1 VEAHAVTRTPETD
14 LSLFFHPR
22 TIAVI
27 GATDDKRKPGYALL
41 MKVKNRADR
50 DGATVYGVNPR
61 LSDIDGIACFP
72 TLAEV
77 PGEIDVAVIM
87 IGDAEAGLR
96 DVVLKGA
103 RFAVIFTA
111 GFREIG
117 EEGAKREEELAAIAR
132 DGGVRLFGPNTNV
145 NAFEMFPETDGKK
158 LALVT
163 QSGHQGRP
171 IAQGVELGIGVKY
184 WAPTGNE
191 ADLEFADFV
200 EYFVDLDDVAVVAA
214 YIEGF
219 KSIPRLRDAAEKAA
233 RAGKP
238 IVLVKIG
245 RTEAG
250 QRMAMAHT
258 GHLTGSDDVT
268 NAFFG
273 QYGIVRVDDLDEL
286 LETAALFTRIPKP
299 PNEGVCIYAISGG
312 TGAHMADL
320 CAWGG
325 LSLPTLTEETQQKLR
340 DAIPD
345 YLTVSNPVD
354 NGAQVMRKPGQNR
367 GLIDICLEDPNVGI
381 LVCPITGI
389 LPSMSKVIAGD
400 IVDAYKTASKPV
412 VVIWGS
418 PVTDEEGYRI
428 LVEGGVPMFRSFRAA
443 VVGLRRYLDY
453 WRFADAFESRPV
465 SPSRIPAG
473 FETMLAGSGAMS
485 EYDSASL
492 AAQYGVPFPMSALCE
507 TESQA
512 VEAAGRLGDLVV
524 MKACGSGVLHKTD
537 AGLVRVGVPSDQVA
551 ATFRTLDEA
560 GRAYA
565 GDAGYDGVLVQQLA
579 PDGEEVIIGF
589 SDDPQ
594 FGPVVL
600 FGLGGVFVEVLKDIA
615 LRVAPLTRADAE
627 QMVREV
633 KGFPLLDGARGRP
646 KADVDALVD
655 LIMNVSRM
663 AVELR
668 GRIAEFDLNPVR
680 VQPSGQGV
688 VALDALVV
696 RS

>member
-1 VEAHAVTRTPETD
+1 MTAELER
-14 LSLFFHPR
+14 FFHPR

-41 MKVKNRADR
+41 MKVKARAER

-61 LSDIDGIACFP
+61 LDDIDGIKCYP
-72 TLAEV
+72 TLLEV

-87 IGDAEAGLR
+87 IGDAEKGLR
-96 DVVLKGA
+96 DAVAKRA

-111 GFREIG
+111 GFREVG
-117 EEGAKREEELAAIAR
+117 AEGAKREEELAKIAR

-158 LALVT
+158 LALIT

-191 ADLEFADFV
+191 ADLESADFI
-200 EYFVDLDDVAVVAA
+200 EYFVDLPDVAVVSA

-219 KSIPRLRDAAEKAA
+219 KSIPRLKAAAEKAA

-258 GHLTGSDDVT
+258 GHLTGSDDVMS
-268 NAFFG
+268 AFFR
-273 QYGIVRVDDLDEL
+273 QYGMVRVDDLDEL
-286 LETAALFTRIPKP
+286 LETSALFTRLPR
-299 PNEGVCIYAISGG
+299 PNGEGLCVYAISGG

-325 LSLPTLTEETQQKLR
+325 LTLPTLTEETQQKLR
-340 DAIPD
+340 EAIPD

-354 NGAQVMRKPGQNR
+354 NGAQVVRKG
-367 GLIDICLEDPNVGI
+367 GLNKRCIDLCLDDPNVDI

-389 LPSMSKVIAGD
+389 LPSMSKVVAGD
-400 IVDAYKTASKPV
+400 IVDAYKEAKKPV
-412 VVIWGS
+412 IVIWGS

-428 LVEGGVPMFRSFRAA
+428 LVEGGVPMFRSFRSF

-453 WRFADAFESRPV
+453 WKFLSTFEERVVPAPRM
-465 SPSRIPAG
+465 PSG
-473 FETMLAGSGAMS
+473 FETMLAGSGPLS

-492 AAQYGVPFPMSALCE
+492 AAQFGVPFARSTLCE
-507 TESQA
+507 TEQQA
-512 VEAAGRLGDLVV
+512 SEAAAQLGGHVV
-524 MKACGSGVLHKTD
+524 MKACGSGILHKSD
-537 AGLVRVGVPSDQVA
+537 AGLVRIGVTDPA
-551 ATFRTLDEA
+551 MAFRELDAA
-560 GRAYA
+560 GREHA
-565 GDAGYDGVLVQQLA
+565 GDAGYDGVLVQELA
-579 PDGEEVIIGF
+579 DEGEEVIVGF
-589 SDDPQ
+589 SRDPL

-600 FGLGGVFVEVLKDIA
+600 FGLGGIFVEVLKDVA
-615 LRVAPLTRADAE
+615 LRVAPLTRRDAE
-627 QMVREV
+627 EMIREV
-633 KGFPLLDGARGRP
+633 KGFPLLDGARARP
-646 KADVDALVD
+646 KADVDALAD
-655 LIMNVSRM
+655 LLMKVSQM
-663 AVELR
+663 ACEAGDRVSEL
-668 GRIAEFDLNPVR
+668 DLNPIRVR
-680 VQPSGQGV
+680 PAGQGL

-696 RS
+696 RA

>member
-1 VEAHAVTRTPETD
+1 MTRTPETD

-41 MKVKNRADR
+41 KKVKARADR
-50 DGATVYGVNPR
+50 DGASVYGVNPR
-61 LSDIDGIACFP
+61 LTDIDGIPCFP
-72 TLAEV
+72 ALSDV
-77 PGEIDVAVIM
+77 PADIDVAVIM
-87 IGDAEAGLR
+87 IGDAEKGLR
-96 DVVLKGA
+96 DVVAKGS

-111 GFREIG
+111 GFREVG
-117 EEGAKREEELAAIAR
+117 AEGAKREEELAKIAR

-145 NAFEMFPETDGKK
+145 NAFEMFPDTPGPK

-200 EYFVDLDDVAVVAA
+200 EYFVDIDDVSVVAA

-219 KSIPRLRDAAEKAA
+219 KSIPRLRGAAEKAA

-238 IVLVKIG
+238 IVMVKIG

-258 GHLTGSDDVT
+258 GHLTGSDAAT
-268 NAFFG
+268 NSFFR

-286 LETAALFTRIPKP
+286 LETAALFTRLKRPAG
-299 PNEGVCIYAISGG
+299 EGLCVYAISGG

-325 LSLPTLTEETQQKLR
+325 LTLPTLTEESQQKLR
-340 DAIPD
+340 EAIPD

-354 NGAQVMRKPGQNR
+354 NGAQVVRKG
-367 GLIDICLEDPNVGI
+367 GLNKQCIDICLDDPNVDI

-389 LPSMSKVIAGD
+389 LPSMSKVVAGD
-400 IVDAYKTASKPV
+400 IVDAYKEGRKPV
-412 VVIWGS
+412 IVIWGS

-428 LVEGGVPMFRSFRAA
+428 LVEGGVPMFRSFRSF

-453 WRFADAFESRPV
+453 WRFLDTFEARPV
-465 SPSRIPAG
+465 PEPRTPSG
-473 FETMLAGSGAMS
+473 FETMLAAGGPMS

-492 AAQYGVPFPMSALCE
+492 AAQYGVPFPFSALCE
-507 TESQA
+507 TEEQA
-512 VEAAGRLGDLVV
+512 VEAAKKIGGPVV

-537 AGLVRVGVPSDQVA
+537 AGLVKVGVARDQVA
-551 ATFRTLDEA
+551 ETFRALDEA
-560 GRAYA
+560 GRTHA
-565 GDAGYDGVLVQQLA
+565 GDAGYDGVLVQELA
-579 PDGEEVIIGF
+579 PEGEEVIVGF
-589 SDDPQ
+589 SDDPL

-600 FGLGGVFVEVLKDIA
+600 FGLGGVFVEVLKDVA
-615 LRVAPLTRADAE
+615 LRVAPLSRADAE
-627 QMVREV
+627 EMIREV

-646 KADVDALVD
+646 KADVDALTD

-663 AVELR
+663 ATELR
-668 GRIAEFDLNPVR
+668 GHVAEFDLNPVR
-680 VQPSGQGV
+680 VRPVGQGL

-696 RS
+696 RH